1 VAETNTLAYLP
12 GASSRKKKKFEN
24 VETRWMPSTRG
35 GLCPSALR
43 QLSAPVTAPIPNQ
56 VGKLF
61 GDPGIRERGGVS
73 PMTMHG
79 YAWRVHGSCKLC
91 NRYGTPV
98 PPGVNLMHIFQA

>member
-1 VAETNTLAYLP
+1 
-12 GASSRKKKKFEN
+12 
-24 VETRWMPSTRG
+24 MPSTRG

-73 PMTMHG
+73 PMTIQVFNAHASLIIVTLLLSPWCQSDAHFSSIKTLNMIERG
-79 YAWRVHGSCKLC
+79 AR
-91 NRYGTPV
+91 
-98 PPGVNLMHIFQA
+98 